1 MQAVI
6 LAAGRGTRLLPITQM
21 RTKAMLPVLGKPMIA
36 RIITALAFC
45 GVREFILVTSP
56 TDQEMSTYF
65 LSSPI
70 PGVEIQ
76 FVEQFEPRGMAHAL
90 ICAEPWIN
98 GDFILSACDSLLS
111 LEDYALL
118 ISAWNC
124 EPKLAALLALLP
136 INPEKASQTGIVQI
150 ENGLITRIIEK
161 PAPDQV
167 FSNIASLPIY
177 LFEQRIFSHLS
188 RLKPSKRGEL
198 ELQDAIQMLIDSYG
212 RVRGELVSSRMNL
225 TSAQDLLEINLYFL
239 QKEAPQKIQDPVQI
253 GRNVTLIPPYFLG
266 ANTIIGDQC
275 VIGPQVYVESN
286 AHIGQGCSISNTIL
300 LQGSRLDLPQVIKNT
315 IIFPEQSTH
324 QNQGSTQ

>member
-1 MQAVI
+1 MKAVI
-6 LAAGRGTRLLPITQM
+6 IAAGKAERLRPLTSTKPKQLIPIGGRPQLEWLIKGVAEAGIKDILIVTHYMEEKIKHQFNYGSDLGVKLSYTRQKEMRGTADAFRY
-21 RTKAMLPVLGKPMIA
+21 AEDF
-36 RIITALAFC
+36 TAD
-45 GVREFILVTSP
+45 EDFI
-56 TDQEMSTYF
+56 
-65 LSSPI
+65 
-70 PGVEIQ
+70 
-76 FVEQFEPRGMAHAL
+76 GM
-90 ICAEPWIN
+90 N
-98 GDFILSACDSLLS
+98 GDLYLSPGIFKEIVKDHKEGELTVAG
-111 LEDYALL
+111 LERDPYLYGALNL
-118 ISAWNC
+118 
-124 EPKLAALLALLP
+124 
-136 INPEKASQTGIVQI
+136 QGDRVQ
-150 ENGLITRIIEK
+150 GIIEK

-212 RVRGELVSSRMNL
+212 KVRGELVSSRMNL